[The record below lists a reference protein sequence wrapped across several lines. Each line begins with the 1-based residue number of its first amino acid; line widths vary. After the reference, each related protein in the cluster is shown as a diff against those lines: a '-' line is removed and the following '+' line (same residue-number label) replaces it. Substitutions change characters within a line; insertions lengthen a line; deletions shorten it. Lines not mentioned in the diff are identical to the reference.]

1 MEANELYTVM
11 LQAHLEDM
19 DKKYSQDIK
28 TYPEPGL
35 MLANDRQVNG
45 LARFCCDPFKFCVIT
60 VDPTFCL
67 GDFDVTPTSYHHL
80 LLESVRTGKPP
91 VIIGPTL
98 LQYKRVI
105 SDIPVFCII
114 IGWTEERVGSMP
126 LELMAKKPSLMPC
139 PTSFAHLHPQNAYY
153 ITNTIHRLIPTIWY
167 RPFCFSY

>member
-28 TYPEPGL
+28 TYPEPGI

-45 LARFCCDPFKFCVIT
+45 LARFCCDPFKFCVLT

-91 VIIGPTL
+91 VMIGPTL
-98 LQYKRVI
+98 VHYKK
-105 SDIPVFCII
+105 SFQ
-114 IGWTEERVGSMP
+114 TYLFFASSLVG
-126 LELMAKKPSLMPC
+126 LKRELD
-139 PTSFAHLHPQNAYY
+139 HLHA
-153 ITNTIHRLIPTIWY
+153 
-167 RPFCFSY
+167 F